1 MKKLFLLLGG
11 ILLISVI
18 IIVVIILKKKKK
30 KGDCENEYDD
40 ENNCNEEEES
50 EYNDE
55 TRISILKKYLYS
67 KKNNKII
74 TLSDEVISSLNITG
88 KVDKNYSNISNN
100 EEYNIRV
107 YIYNNDSNY
116 YYAYAFIENQ
126 SGDGLNN
133 EKINTDFMSNNNFKT
148 NIPFVNFSF
157 SKEGKIEKKLFNEN
171 IDSIAYLNILIDF
184 LENISFKED
193 LKNNVLKAK
202 KKFNKNNES
211 KEIYIE
217 KENPFLN
224 NMTSISTKENIT
236 LNENG
241 DIIHLYKEEKFPLNF
256 RNLTTNDNEYDEY
269 TIQVNNNQGEDNIRK
284 GIIEKYEVSINT
296 EMKLKESNKPD
307 NGIINSIK
315 EFTKNIKFIE
325 YDSINKKL
333 NKKENNININEN
345 NEPQFR
351 NLEVASFFNPI
362 QFSYSLFK
370 LNLFTGDA
378 IGLGASVGFFPMNNT
393 VIIQLIFKQNEKST
407 PIVQFKDNEYDYYS
421 LANKIEEIYMK
432 VYLTINDITFKIKGN
447 VTTMR

>member
-30 KGDCENEYDD
+30 KGEGSNCENEYDD

-193 LKNNVLKAK
+193 LKNNVLKTK
-202 KKFNKNNES
+202 KKYNKNNES

-307 NGIINSIK
+307 NGTINSIK

-333 NKKENNININEN
+333 NKKENTFNIKEN
-345 NEPQFR
+345 NEPQ
-351 NLEVASFFNPI
+351 
-362 QFSYSLFK
+362 
-370 LNLFTGDA
+370 
-378 IGLGASVGFFPMNNT
+378 
-393 VIIQLIFKQNEKST
+393 
-407 PIVQFKDNEYDYYS
+407 
-421 LANKIEEIYMK
+421 
-432 VYLTINDITFKIKGN
+432 
-447 VTTMR
+447 